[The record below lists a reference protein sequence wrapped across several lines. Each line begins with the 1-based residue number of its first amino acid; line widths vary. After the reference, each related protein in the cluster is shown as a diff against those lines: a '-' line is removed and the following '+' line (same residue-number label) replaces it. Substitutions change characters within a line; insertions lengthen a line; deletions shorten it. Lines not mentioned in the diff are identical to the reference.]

1 MTDQTSQLRLA
12 VRSRSLCRSGLF
24 GPALLCTSVLGG
36 CAVGPNYHQPAAPR
50 VGSYTEHRLPTTT
63 ATAQAEGGTAQRL
76 VMGQAIEGEW
86 WNLFHSRPLDGLI
99 ATSLANNPSL
109 LAAQNALLA
118 ARDTT
123 RAQEGSFFPSLSG
136 SFQATR
142 ERSPFG
148 FTSGGTGSTAA
159 GTTGTAASGTGNAP
173 FSLLNASVSVSYAP
187 DIFGG
192 VRRQVEDL
200 RAQAED
206 QRFALEA
213 TYLSLTANIVT
224 AAVTDASLVEQI
236 KATNQI
242 IAAEEHELRILH
254 SQVALGGIP
263 AANELTQESQLAQT
277 RATLPPLQSQLAQER
292 NQLAA
297 YEGVLPN
304 QFQLNNFSLADL
316 TLPHDLPVSLPSAL
330 VRQRPDIRE
339 AGAVLHEDTALV
351 GVATA
356 NMLPQITLTGS
367 VGHEALSA
375 ASLFTPQTLL
385 WSLASGITQPLFQG
399 GTLLFKR
406 RAAIATMREAAATY
420 QNTIVLAF
428 QNVSDTLLALHYD
441 ASTLAADT
449 IYEQSAQRSLAVTEN
464 QYRLGGAPYTA
475 VLTAEQTYE
484 TAVIARIKA
493 SAQRY
498 ADTAALFQALGG
510 GWWNRQDI
518 AKDVQNCCGV
528 LP

>member
-1 MTDQTSQLRLA
+1 MTDSYSKQQRRAAWLTALGGA
-12 VRSRSLCRSGLF
+12 
-24 GPALLCTSVLGG
+24 ALLEG
-36 CAVGPNYHQPAAPR
+36 CAVGPNYHRPPAPR
-50 VGSYTEHRLPTTT
+50 VSAYTEQPLPGTT
-63 ATAQAEGGTAQRL
+63 ASANVVGGTAQRL
-76 VMGQAIEGEW
+76 VVGQRIEGAW
-86 WNLFHSRPLDGLI
+86 WSLFHSRPLNDLI
-99 ATSLANNPSL
+99 QTALANNPSL

-118 ARDTT
+118 ARNTA

-136 SFQATR
+136 NFQAAR

-148 FTSGGTGSTAA
+148 AGSTGTSSTGTGST
-159 GTTGTAASGTGNAP
+159 GTPGAVTSGSAP

-192 VRRQVEDL
+192 VRRQVENL
-200 RAQAED
+200 QAQAQD

-224 AAVTDASLVEQI
+224 AAVTDAALVEQI
-236 KATNQI
+236 KATGQI
-242 IAAEEHELRILH
+242 IAAEQHELNILH
-254 SQVALGGIP
+254 RQVVLGGVP
-263 AANELTQESQLAQT
+263 AANALTQESQLAQT

-297 YEGVLPN
+297 YEGVMPS
-304 QFQLNNFSLADL
+304 QFHLENFKLADL
-316 TLPHDLPVSLPSAL
+316 TLPRTLPVSLPSAL

-339 AGAVLHEDTALV
+339 AAAVLHEDTALV

-385 WSLASGITQPLFQG
+385 WNLASGITQPLFQG

-406 RAAIATMREAAATY
+406 RAAVATMQEAAANY
-420 QNTIVLAF
+420 QNTVVLAF

-441 ASTLAADT
+441 ASTLAADQ
-449 IYEQSAQRSLAVTEN
+449 IYEQSAEASLAVTEN

-475 VLTAEQTYE
+475 VLTAEQTYQ

-510 GWWNRQDI
+510 GWWNRRDI
-518 AKDVQNCCGV
+518 AKDVQTCCGV

>member
-1 MTDQTSQLRLA
+1 MMIHDTSRLRRLSRLA
-12 VRSRSLCRSGLF
+12 GLACA
-24 GPALLCTSVLGG
+24 ALLSG
-36 CAVGPNYHQPAAPR
+36 CAVGPNYHPPKAPR
-50 VGSYTEHRLPTTT
+50 VSSYTEQRLPVSTVS
-63 ATAQAEGGTAQRL
+63 APGVGGAAQSL
-76 VMGQAIEGEW
+76 MLGQKIDGEW
-86 WNLFHSRPLDGLI
+86 WGLFHSPALDQLI
-99 ATSLANNPSL
+99 KTAFANNPSL

-118 ARDTT
+118 ARDTA
-123 RAQEGSFFPSLSG
+123 RAQEGSFFPTLSG

-148 FTSGGTGSTAA
+148 VSS
-159 GTTGTAASGTGNAP
+159 GTTGAASSQGSSP
-173 FSLLNASVSVSYAP
+173 FSLLNATVSVSYAP

-192 VRRQVEDL
+192 VRRQVESL
-200 RAQAED
+200 RAQAQD

-213 TYLSLTANIVT
+213 TYLALTANIVT
-224 AAVTDASLVEQI
+224 AAVTDASLKAQI
-236 KATNQI
+236 DATNRI
-242 IAAEEHELRILH
+242 IGAEEHELHILRR
-254 SQVALGGIP
+254 QVALGGIP
-263 AANELTQESQLAQT
+263 AANALTQEAQLAQT

-297 YEGVLPN
+297 YEGVMPDQFHLPD
-304 QFQLNNFSLADL
+304 LHLADI
-316 TLPHDLPVSLPSAL
+316 TLPERLPVSLPSEL

-339 AGAVLHEDTALV
+339 AAAVLHQETALV

-385 WSLASGITQPLFQG
+385 WTLAAGITQPIFEG
-399 GTLLFKR
+399 GTLLYKR
-406 RAAIATMREAAATY
+406 RAAIATMREEAANY
-420 QNTIVLAF
+420 ENTVVLAF
-428 QNVSDTLLALHYD
+428 QNVSDTLLALQYD

-449 IYEQSAQRSLAVTEN
+449 TAESSARASLAVIER
-464 QYRLGGAPYTA
+464 QYRLGGVPYTA
-475 VLTAEQTYE
+475 VLTAEQTYQ

-518 AKDVQNCCGV
+518 AQDVRTCCGV

>member
-1 MTDQTSQLRLA
+1 MLSRLA
-12 VRSRSLCRSGLF
+12 AVG
-24 GPALLCTSVLGG
+24 GIAVLGG
-36 CAVGPNYHQPAAPR
+36 CAVGPNYHRPPAPT
-50 VGSYTEHRLPTTT
+50 VGSYTEQPLASRTV
-63 ATAQAEGGTAQRL
+63 ATDAEGGTAQRL
-76 VMGQAIEGEW
+76 VMGRQIEGEW
-86 WNLFHSRPLDGLI
+86 WSLFHSRPLDDLI
-99 ATSLANNPSL
+99 RTALGNNPSL

-136 SFQATR
+136 SFQAER

-148 FTSGGTGSTAA
+148 ISSGGTGATGGSAA
-159 GTTGTAASGTGNAP
+159 GTSAGTGSAP
-173 FSLLNASVSVSYAP
+173 FSLLNATVSVSYAP

-236 KATNQI
+236 EATNQI
-242 IAAEEHELRILH
+242 IAAEEHELSILH

-263 AANELTQESQLAQT
+263 AANELTQESQLAQS
-277 RATLPPLQSQLAQER
+277 RATLPPLQNQLAQER

-304 QFQLNNFSLADL
+304 QFHLDNFNLADL
-316 TLPHDLPVSLPSAL
+316 TLPHDLPVSLPSDL
-330 VRQRPDIRE
+330 VRQRPDIRQ

-356 NMLPQITLTGS
+356 NMLPQITLSGS

-385 WSLASGITQPLFQG
+385 WTLASGITQPLFQG

-406 RAAIATMREAAATY
+406 RAALATMRSAAATY
-420 QNTIVLAF
+420 QNTVVLAF

-441 ASTLAADT
+441 AATLAADT
-449 IYEQSAQRSLAVTEN
+449 VYERSAKRSLAVTED
-464 QYRLGGAPYTA
+464 QYRLGGTPYTS

>member
-1 MTDQTSQLRLA
+1 MMIHNTSRLLRPFRPVGLA
-12 VRSRSLCRSGLF
+12 CA
-24 GPALLCTSVLGG
+24 ALLSG
-36 CAVGPNYHQPAAPR
+36 CAVGPNYHPPKAPQ
-50 VGSYTEHRLPTTT
+50 VSSYTEQRLPARTVS
-63 ATAQAEGGTAQRL
+63 APGVGGASQTL
-76 VMGQAIEGEW
+76 VLGKKIGGEW
-86 WNLFHSRPLDGLI
+86 WSLFHSPSLDLLI
-99 ATSLANNPSL
+99 KTALANNPSL

-118 ARDTT
+118 AQDTV

-136 SFQATR
+136 SFNATR

-148 FTSGGTGSTAA
+148 VSGSGGAGAA
-159 GTTGTAASGTGNAP
+159 GAASSGASP

-192 VRRQVEDL
+192 VRRQVENL
-200 RAQAED
+200 RAQAQN

-213 TYLSLTANIVT
+213 TYLALTANIVT
-224 AAVTDASLVEQI
+224 AAVTDASLKAQI
-236 KATNQI
+236 EATDQI
-242 IAAEEHELRILH
+242 IAAEERELRILRR
-254 SQVALGGIP
+254 QVALGGIP
-263 AANELTQESQLAQT
+263 AANALTQEAQLAQT

-297 YEGVLPN
+297 YEGVMPDQFHLPD
-304 QFQLNNFSLADL
+304 LDLADIV
-316 TLPHDLPVSLPSAL
+316 LPRHLPVSLPSDL

-339 AGAVLHEDTALV
+339 AAATLHEETALV

-356 NMLPQITLTGS
+356 NMLPQITLSAG

-385 WSLASGITQPLFQG
+385 WNLAAGVTQPLFEG
-399 GTLLFKR
+399 GTLLYKR
-406 RAAIATMREAAATY
+406 RAAIATMREAAANY
-420 QNTIVLAF
+420 QNTVVLAF
-428 QNVSDTLLALHYD
+428 QNVSDTLLALQYD

-449 IYEQSAQRSLAVTEN
+449 TAEASAKASLAVIER
-464 QYRLGGAPYTA
+464 QYRLGGVPYTA
-475 VLTAEQTYE
+475 VLTAEQTYQ

-518 AKDVQNCCGV
+518 AHDVRTCCGV